1 MNTEE
6 LELTKKAVELLN
18 DRNLKD
24 LKELLAEQNPAD
36 ISNIFE
42 EVPRTDVILLFRLL
56 PKELAADTFAHLDS
70 DEQELIIKG
79 FSDKEIEAIMED
91 LFIDD
96 AVDLIEEMPASVV
109 KKILKNTDRETRN
122 TINDILKYPKDCAG
136 SIMTTEYVNFRPQ
149 QTVEEA
155 FSIIRK
161 TGVDKETIYTC
172 YVIEK
177 DRKLLG
183 TVSVKDLLLNDYSCK
198 ISDIMDSNIIAVNT
212 LDDKEDVV
220 KKFSK
225 YDLLAIPV
233 VDNEDRLIGII
244 TVDDAMDV
252 MEDETEEDFAIMAA
266 MTPNEDSYFKTSVF
280 NHAKHRILWLLFLM
294 LSATLTGTIITK
306 YENAFTAIPILV
318 SFIPMLMDTGGN
330 SGSQSSVT
338 IIRGISLGDIEFRD
352 IFRVIWKEI
361 RVALL
366 CSTALALVN
375 FIKMILVDYLML
387 HSFDPG
393 KQIAEIAVVC
403 LTLFF
408 TVIVAKIVGCTLPIL
423 AKKVGFDPAVMA
435 SPFITTIVDAI
446 SLFIYFNIA
455 ISILGI

>member
-1 MNTEE
+1 M
-6 LELTKKAVELLN
+6 
-18 DRNLKD
+18 
-24 LKELLAEQNPAD
+24 AEQNPAD

-266 MTPNEDSYFKTSVF
+266 MTPTEDSYFKTSVF
-280 NHAKHRILWLLFLM
+280 SHAKHRILWLLFLM

-330 SGSQSSVT
+330 CGSQSSTLV
-338 IIRGISLGDIEFRD
+338 IRGLALEEIKFKDIFKVMFKEFR
-352 IFRVIWKEI
+352 I
-361 RVALL
+361 
-366 CSTALALVN
+366 ALVVG
-375 FIKMILVDYLML
+375 VDF
-387 HSFDPG
+387 SNC
-393 KQIAEIAVVC
+393 EW
-403 LTLFF
+403 T
-408 TVIVAKIVGCTLPIL
+408 
-423 AKKVGFDPAVMA
+423 
-435 SPFITTIVDAI
+435 
-446 SLFIYFNIA
+446 
-455 ISILGI
+455 

>member
-109 KKILKNTDRETRN
+109 KRILKNTDRETRN

-266 MTPNEDSYFKTSVF
+266 MTPTEDSYFKTSVF
-280 NHAKHRILWLLFLM
+280 SHAKHRILWLLFLM

-318 SFIPMLMDTGGN
+318 SFIPMLIDTGGN
-330 SGSQSSVT
+330 CGSQSSTLV
-338 IIRGISLGDIEFRD
+338 IRGLALEEIKFKDIFKVMFKEFR
-352 IFRVIWKEI
+352 I
-361 RVALL
+361 ALVVGI
-366 CSTALALVN
+366 ALAIVN
-375 FIKMILVDYLML
+375 GIRIYIMYRNQFTFSTVLLSFTIGFTLML
-387 HSFDPG
+387 
-393 KQIAEIAVVC
+393 I
-403 LTLFF
+403 
-408 TVIVAKIVGCTLPIL
+408 VILSELIGCILPMVAQKLKL
-423 AKKVGFDPAVMA
+423 DPAIMA
-435 SPFITTIVDAI
+435 SPLITTIVDTFSVFVFFKVAM
-446 SLFIYFNIA
+446 L
-455 ISILGI
+455 LLPM

>member
-6 LELTKKAVELLN
+6 LELTKKAVQLLN
-18 DRNLKD
+18 DRNLKE

-172 YVIEK
+172 LTILAPLKGSLASAE
-177 DRKLLG
+177 
-183 TVSVKDLLLNDYSCK
+183 DLLPPTLNAPAIILPAHLSFRRQ
-198 ISDIMDSNIIAVNT
+198 SDTLKPTTKHTAPFPNIIKILTIQATPISHFGKCLRFIKNQ
-212 LDDKEDVV
+212 KNMS
-220 KKFSK
+220 FSK
-225 YDLLAIPV
+225 KKASHQ
-233 VDNEDRLIGII
+233 
-244 TVDDAMDV
+244 
-252 MEDETEEDFAIMAA
+252 
-266 MTPNEDSYFKTSVF
+266 SYRHTSIV
-280 NHAKHRILWLLFLM
+280 
-294 LSATLTGTIITK
+294 
-306 YENAFTAIPILV
+306 NAFMT
-318 SFIPMLMDTGGN
+318 
-330 SGSQSSVT
+330 
-338 IIRGISLGDIEFRD
+338 
-352 IFRVIWKEI
+352 WKSE
-361 RVALL
+361 
-366 CSTALALVN
+366 T
-375 FIKMILVDYLML
+375 
-387 HSFDPG
+387 
-393 KQIAEIAVVC
+393 
-403 LTLFF
+403 
-408 TVIVAKIVGCTLPIL
+408 
-423 AKKVGFDPAVMA
+423 
-435 SPFITTIVDAI
+435 
-446 SLFIYFNIA
+446 
-455 ISILGI
+455 

>member
-1 MNTEE
+1 MQE
-6 LELTKKAVELLN
+6 LELTTKSVKLL
-18 DRNLKD
+18 DERNLKE

-56 PKELAADTFAHLDS
+56 PKELAAETFAHLES
-70 DEQELIIKG
+70 EEQELIIKG
-79 FSDKEIEAIMED
+79 FSDKEIEAIMEE

-109 KKILKNTDRETRN
+109 KKILKNTDSETRK

-136 SIMTTEYVNFRPQ
+136 SIMTIEYVNFRPQ

-155 FSIIRK
+155 FKTIRS
-161 TGVDKETIYTC
+161 TGVDKETVYTC

-183 TVSVKDLLLNDYSCK
+183 TVSVKDLLLSDYSCK
-198 ISDIMDSNIIAVNT
+198 ISDIMDSNIISVNT

-225 YDLLAIPV
+225 YDLLAMPV
-233 VDNEDRLIGII
+233 VDNEERLIGII

-266 MTPNEDSYFKTSVF
+266 MTPNEDSYFKTSIF
-280 NHAKHRILWLLFLM
+280 DHAKHRILWLLVLM

-330 SGSQSSVT
+330 CGSQSST
-338 IIRGISLGDIEFRD
+338 LIIRGLALDEIRFKD
-352 IFRVIWKEI
+352 IFKVIFKELRI
-361 RVALL
+361 SFIVGLVLAVVNGLRIYIMYRDAFSFSTVLLSLTIGITLILVVAIAEFIGCILPMIAQKLKLDPAIMAAPLITTVVDTFSVFVFFKVAIALL
-366 CSTALALVN
+366 P
-375 FIKMILVDYLML
+375 M
-387 HSFDPG
+387 
-393 KQIAEIAVVC
+393 
-403 LTLFF
+403 
-408 TVIVAKIVGCTLPIL
+408 
-423 AKKVGFDPAVMA
+423 
-435 SPFITTIVDAI
+435 
-446 SLFIYFNIA
+446 
-455 ISILGI
+455 

>member
-109 KKILKNTDRETRN
+109 KRILKNTDRETRN

-177 DRKLLG
+177 DRKLSPGKTSMTCFAWSSRTPGSSRAPSGKTLS
-183 TVSVKDLLLNDYSCK
+183 TPSKASAMQRFRLPVKPWDWTTSSGSC
-198 ISDIMDSNIIAVNT
+198 
-212 LDDKEDVV
+212 L
-220 KKFSK
+220 
-225 YDLLAIPV
+225 
-233 VDNEDRLIGII
+233 R
-244 TVDDAMDV
+244 
-252 MEDETEEDFAIMAA
+252 A
-266 MTPNEDSYFKTSVF
+266 MTPLSTTAPTSPPV
-280 NHAKHRILWLLFLM
+280 R
-294 LSATLTGTIITK
+294 
-306 YENAFTAIPILV
+306 
-318 SFIPMLMDTGGN
+318 
-330 SGSQSSVT
+330 SS
-338 IIRGISLGDIEFRD
+338 
-352 IFRVIWKEI
+352 W
-361 RVALL
+361 
-366 CSTALALVN
+366 
-375 FIKMILVDYLML
+375 
-387 HSFDPG
+387 
-393 KQIAEIAVVC
+393 
-403 LTLFF
+403 
-408 TVIVAKIVGCTLPIL
+408 
-423 AKKVGFDPAVMA
+423 
-435 SPFITTIVDAI
+435 
-446 SLFIYFNIA
+446 
-455 ISILGI
+455 